1 MLASPSTHGVIPCR
15 SLVTTTNFTSV
26 QRVHSIKTIHAAN
39 EVLKLICLPGP
50 VTHHSPFFICGTALA
65 AMVRLSAYSLD
76 IHGARESLAKEQI
89 ALASEALSRLSE
101 TWAVAVPIK
110 EEVRNV
116 TRSVF
121 NIESAI
127 TGPSADFGGDAQSKG
142 ETLLEDIDWQAQL
155 GDEWLNQ

>member
-1 MLASPSTHGVIPCR
+1 
-15 SLVTTTNFTSV
+15 
-26 QRVHSIKTIHAAN
+26 
-39 EVLKLICLPGP
+39 
-50 VTHHSPFFICGTALA
+50 
-65 AMVRLSAYSLD
+65 MVRLSAYSLD
-76 IHGARESLAKEQI
+76 IHGARGSLATEQI

-101 TWAVAVPIK
+101 TWAVAVTIK

-127 TGPSADFGGDAQSKG
+127 TGPSADFGGDAQSMG

-155 GDEWLNQ
+155 GVEWLNQ